1 MECWV
6 GIDVSKSSLDVAVL
20 KGAQARPVHRKFS
33 NKKEGHAELLA
44 FCAEY
49 APLTSCHFC
58 MESTGNYGFGI
69 ATALSMGGYLVS
81 VENPRFIKHFAIGRR
96 IQNKTD
102 KTDAAAIAL
111 YCRETSPRPWVLRD
125 PDLRE
130 LEELLKRL
138 ADVEKLQVM
147 EANRLEGDRLEG
159 SAKASVERILKF
171 LEAELETLTQELEKC
186 LSRQP
191 KIQAMVRVL
200 VREPG
205 AGELTALRVLSHLG
219 WSHETFDSAQQAAA
233 AAGYNPVRRESGK
246 MVGRTKIS
254 KQGDAAFRGH
264 MHMVAVVAIR
274 HNPKVKAF
282 YEKRLAAGMSKLA
295 AVTACAR
302 KLLMILYGILKAH
315 GSGKTP
321 EYSKDKQRYTDLR
334 GRQRRFHTKKPAKA

>member
-1 MECWV
+1 
-6 GIDVSKSSLDVAVL
+6 LDVVVL
-20 KGAQARPVHRKFS
+20 KEAPSKPVHRKFS

-44 FCAEY
+44 FCADY

-69 ATALSMGGYLVS
+69 ATALSARGCLVS

-102 KTDAAAIAL
+102 KTDAKAIAQ

-138 ADVEKLQVM
+138 ADVEKLRVM
-147 EANRLEGDRLEG
+147 EANRLEGESLDG
-159 SAKASVERILKF
+159 SAKASVQRILKF
-171 LEAELETLTQELEKC
+171 LQAESETLIQELESC
-186 LSRQP
+186 LARQP
-191 KIQAMVRVL
+191 KIQEMVRVL
-200 VREPG
+200 VKEPG

-219 WSHETFDSAQQAAA
+219 WSHETFDSAQQCAA

-246 MVGRTKIS
+246 MVGRTRIS
-254 KQGDAAFRGH
+254 KQGDAAFRGQ
-264 MHMVAVVAIR
+264 MHMVAVVAIQF
-274 HNPKVKAF
+274 NPKVKVF

-315 GSGKTP
+315 ASGKTP
-321 EYSKDKQRYTDLR
+321 EYSKAKLRYRDLR
-334 GRQRRFHTKKPAKA
+334 GRQRLFSKKRAVRA